1 MLIYPTLKM
10 APIQGLT
17 GFGGG
22 ATGNL
27 VSGGAEEKNIN
38 LQIPGKWGSNSQS
51 AGYGNYEGA
60 SVSTYWANATKN
72 GYYGNG
78 VTNEFEES
86 DFTRVGDGILKFSLP
101 AATYK
106 IYGRSG
112 DGSGNSHWK
121 GMAAN
126 ATLTLPSA
134 TDMLLLVPNHGA
146 GNYAGGGGLFLIAGT
161 DYSSSSNTALF
172 ILGGGG
178 GGYMAGYTNTFGQP
192 GALSTSLSQSRR
204 GPSTGTNGNYDGA
217 GGWLN
222 SYSTEW
228 YGGATYQSQ
237 RVLHFV
243 DGGRGGFTSPCSH
256 PGGFGGGGGGCPGAG
271 GGLQGG
277 YPGTD
282 THNGGTGYGGSGS
295 GSYHGGGGGTSYYN
309 SSYVSS
315 VTTTDVGS
323 GDNTVFT
330 SETSGA
336 SGFFGIFTVI

>member
-1 MLIYPTLKM
+1 MLIYPTFKM

-27 VSGGAEEKNIN
+27 VSGGAVEKNIN
-38 LQIPGKWGSNSQS
+38 LQFPGKWGSDSQNS
-51 AGYGNYEGA
+51 GYGSGNYEGA

-78 VTNEFEES
+78 VTNDFEES
-86 DFTRVGDGILKFSLP
+86 DFTRVGDGILKFTLP

-106 IYGRSG
+106 IFGRSG
-112 DGSGNSHWK
+112 DGSGGNHWK

-126 ATLTLPSA
+126 ATLTLSSD
-134 TDMLLLVPNHGA
+134 TDILLLVPNHGA
-146 GNYAGGGGLFLIAGT
+146 GNYGGGGGLFLIAGT
-161 DYSSSSNTALF
+161 DYTSSSNTALF

-178 GGYMAGYTNTFGQP
+178 GGYGQTNTFGQP

-204 GPSTGTNGNYDGA
+204 GPSSGAGGNYDG
-217 GGWLN
+217 GGAWLN
-222 SYSTEW
+222 SYTTEY
-228 YGGATYQSQ
+228 YGGTSNQSK
-237 RVLHFV
+237 RVMHFV
-243 DGGRGGFTSPCSH
+243 DGGRGGFNSSCH
-256 PGGFGGGGGGCPGAG
+256 YPGGFGGGGGGCPGAG

-282 THNGGTGYGGSGS
+282 YHNGGTGYGGSGG
-295 GSYHGGGGGTSYYN
+295 GSYAGGGGGTSYYN

-315 VTTTDVGS
+315 VTTTDTGS
-323 GDNTVFT
+323 VDSTVFT
-330 SETSGA
+330 SENSMA